1 MALNCAC
8 VSCTL
13 FRNSV
18 EPRAASIDL
27 LSHVADLQTHQGP
40 LSEFRHRLD
49 SHCFMEP
56 VVLWTDS
63 PNHPEV
69 ISYSFVCTGCELRL
83 NSTEG
88 DGSCCWMLRTSAP
101 SVSLECGVCTQ
112 LRAIGRLRRH
122 SGNLNERL
130 WNLFTDV
137 ISHIHT
143 LNLRNEQ
150 PEGRRVRQRR

>member
-8 VSCTL
+8 ASCTL

-18 EPRAASIDL
+18 EPRVASIDL
-27 LSHVADLQTHQGP
+27 LNHVADVQTHQGP
-40 LSEFRHRLD
+40 LSEFRLRLD
-49 SHCFMEP
+49 SRCFMEP
-56 VVLWTDS
+56 VLLWTDS

-69 ISYSFVCTGCELRL
+69 LSYTFVCPGCELRL
-83 NSTEG
+83 DSIEG
-88 DGSCCWMLRTSAP
+88 DGSCCWMLSSVQ
-101 SVSLECGVCTQ
+101 SVSLGCGVCTQ

-130 WNLFTDV
+130 WNILTDV

>member
-18 EPRAASIDL
+18 EPRVASIDL
-27 LSHVADLQTHQGP
+27 LSHVADVQTHQGP
-40 LSEFRHRLD
+40 LSEFRLRLD
-49 SHCFMEP
+49 SRCFMEP
-56 VVLWTDS
+56 VLLWTDS

-69 ISYSFVCTGCELRL
+69 LSYTFVCPGCELRL
-83 NSTEG
+83 DSIEG
-88 DGSCCWMLRTSAP
+88 DGSCCWMLSSVQ
-101 SVSLECGVCTQ
+101 SVSLGCGVCTQ